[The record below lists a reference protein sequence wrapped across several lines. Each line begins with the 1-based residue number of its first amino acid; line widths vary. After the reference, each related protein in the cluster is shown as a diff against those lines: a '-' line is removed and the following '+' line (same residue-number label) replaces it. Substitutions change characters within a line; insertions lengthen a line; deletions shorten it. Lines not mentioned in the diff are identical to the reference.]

1 MCYYCDF
8 IHTKTSGSVFADFSI
23 LEKIPTPTFSFGG
36 QTGNRESVL
45 ILQKKMIQDNR
56 C

>member
-1 MCYYCDF
+1 MVTLF
-8 IHTKTSGSVFADFSI
+8 ILRHMFLFVVDFSI

-45 ILQKKMIQDNR
+45 ILQKKDST
-56 C
+56 